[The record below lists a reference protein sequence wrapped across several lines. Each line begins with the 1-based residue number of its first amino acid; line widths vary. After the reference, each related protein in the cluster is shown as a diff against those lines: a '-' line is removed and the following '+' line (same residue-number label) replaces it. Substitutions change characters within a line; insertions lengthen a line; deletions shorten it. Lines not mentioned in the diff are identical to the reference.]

1 MSRHWFLPRLSATP
15 GREFFGVP
23 SGLAHTCARSTL
35 TQVKTKPDA
44 IANHLQMRMI
54 RILRAPARPSI
65 ACLAL
70 ALLLALPG
78 LVAAESTL
86 PTKPRAVLRLAG
98 PTAVVSFPLLHM
110 VETDALKSWA
120 DKLEFRFWQGPD
132 QLRTLLLD
140 NQVDVSAAPSN
151 LPALLANRGQPVRF
165 LNVSV
170 WGLLWLV
177 SRDPAV
183 EDFSNLVGRE
193 LVTPF
198 QRDLPALLLHA
209 LLQAKGIDPTSDVR
223 LRPARDSLSGA
234 ALLLAGQADQMII
247 AEPATSLLLWRQGQT
262 PGKHAPLRR
271 VESLETAWRE
281 AFPDQPEL
289 PQAGLMAWGE
299 VSRDAA
305 LGAAIERA
313 YAESARWCSNHVDA
327 CAALVHRYQS
337 QFPQEALAES
347 IRVTRLDSVP
357 AHAARPQLEA
367 LYRLLARGNPQA
379 IGGKLPAAEF
389 YGQ

>member
-1 MSRHWFLPRLSATP
+1 M
-15 GREFFGVP
+15 
-23 SGLAHTCARSTL
+23 
-35 TQVKTKPDA
+35 
-44 IANHLQMRMI
+44 
-54 RILRAPARPSI
+54 LRASARCR
-65 ACLAL
+65 ATCFAL
-70 ALLLALPG
+70 ALLLALPSLASAG
-78 LVAAESTL
+78 SATPDAAVR
-86 PTKPRAVLRLAG
+86 PRDVLRLAG

-110 VETDALKSWA
+110 VDSGALKPWA
-120 DKLEFRFWQGPD
+120 DRLEFRFWQGPD

-140 NQVDVSAAPSN
+140 NQIDVSAAPSN
-151 LPALLANRGQPVRF
+151 LPALLANRGQPVRL

-183 EDFSNLVGRE
+183 RDFSDLAGRE

-209 LLQAKGIDPTSDVR
+209 LLEAKGLDPARDVR

-247 AEPATSLLLWRQGQT
+247 AEPSTSLLLWRQAHT
-262 PGKHAPLRR
+262 PGKYAPLRR
-271 VESLETAWRE
+271 VQSLETAWRE

-299 VSRDAA
+299 AARDAG

-313 YAESARWCSNHVDA
+313 YAESARWCSSQVDA
-327 CAALVHRYQS
+327 CAALVHRYQP
-337 QFPQEALAES
+337 QFPHEALAES

-357 AHAARPQLEA
+357 AHAARAQLEA
-367 LYRLLARGNPQA
+367 LYALLARGNPQA